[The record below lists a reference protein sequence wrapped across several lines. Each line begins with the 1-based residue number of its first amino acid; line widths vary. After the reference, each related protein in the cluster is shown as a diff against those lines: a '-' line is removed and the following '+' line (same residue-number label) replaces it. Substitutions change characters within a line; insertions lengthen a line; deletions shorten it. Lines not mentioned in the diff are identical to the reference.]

1 MEKNIFEG
9 FEMDGAMKLTV
20 PALRGIMGGIDYYV
34 ITMPFSIAT
43 RYLTT
48 TDRDEN
54 LSAKERENR
63 KVTPQR
69 FKQIAKYIRDNRDDY
84 RFSALTCTFGK
95 DKTEK
100 PIDFESPQPT
110 GDLSFIGMLTL
121 DSRDP
126 FLIVDGQHRFG
137 AIKKVMNDN
146 PDLDLGD
153 ERITVVLFPYTSIKH
168 AQQLFSDL
176 NRNAKKTTASLD
188 ILFDHRD
195 IVNRVV
201 QKLVDQ
207 TPVFKGRINLEDA
220 SVPRQ
225 SKEMFTIATIYQA
238 SKPII
243 KVAKQA
249 GLLTEE
255 LGEKDSITDEP
266 KDNEDLYVSFLA
278 EVWDFIAEQFPE
290 WGKVTA
296 DIENIVDIRSDYLHW
311 NSGVI
316 SSIGEF
322 VAESMRQLGDSWQ
335 TAVKNALTHPMTHGW
350 RRDADDWQ
358 GIITAATQVM
368 PRSLVRPSLKSYLKK
383 LGGLDLSE
391 ADERQLDAIRKM
403 KEELGVPTAI

>member
-1 MEKNIFEG
+1 MEKNIFQG
-9 FEMDGAMKLTV
+9 LEMGAAMTMTV
-20 PALRGIMGGIDYYV
+20 PALRGVMGGIDYFV
-34 ITMPFSIAT
+34 ITLPFSIAT

-48 TDRDEN
+48 TLQDEN
-54 LSAKERENR
+54 LSPKERENR

-69 FKQIAKYIRDNRDDY
+69 FAQIAKYIKENRDDY

-95 DKTEK
+95 VKTEK
-100 PIDFESPQPT
+100 PFKWEPAPQNA
-110 GDLSFIGMLTL
+110 FIGMLTL
-121 DSRDP
+121 DQRDP

-137 AIKKVMNDN
+137 AIRKVMEDN

-153 ERITVVLFPYTSIKH
+153 ERITVVLFPYVSIRH

-188 ILFDHRD
+188 ILFDYRD
-195 IVNRVV
+195 IDNRVV
-201 QKLVDQ
+201 QKLVESVS
-207 TPVFKGRINLEDA
+207 VFKDRINLEDA

-225 SKEMFTIATIYQA
+225 SKEIFTIATVYQA

-243 KVAKQA
+243 KIAKHA

-255 LGEKDSITDEP
+255 LGEKDSITGEP
-266 KDNEDLYVSFLA
+266 KNNEDLYVSFLT
-278 EVWDFIAEQFPE
+278 EVWEFISKQFPE
-290 WGKVTA
+290 WGKVEA
-296 DIENIVDIRSDYLHW
+296 GVENIVDIRSDYLHW

-322 VAESMRQLGDSWQ
+322 VAEAMRQLEGNWQ
-335 TAVKNALTHPMTHGW
+335 SAVEKALTHLSTHGW
-350 RRDADDWQ
+350 RRDAKGWQ

-383 LGGLDLSE
+383 LGSLSLSE
-391 ADERQLDAIRKM
+391 ADNKQLDAIRKM
-403 KEELGVPTAI
+403 KAELGVAVTV